1 MSECTF
7 IASDY
12 PLVEVEP
19 SEDYPLDINFD
30 DGMIY
35 DGGADDNYYLSIFT
49 DVEDYT
55 KKRNAVY
62 LEWSYTEGRAK
73 RIIEYIKDALQNTDS
88 IEFWHVWLMGSCYEF
103 EDSPVIHR
111 RTISISELT
120 TKHIKDIDNADIWN
134 SPDKMFPNRPS
145 FYCIEIKR

>member
-55 KKRNAVY
+55 EKRNAVY
-62 LEWSYTEGRAK
+62 LEWSYTEGRA
-73 RIIEYIKDALQNTDS
+73 RRMIEYIKDALQNSDS
-88 IEFWHVWLMGSCYEF
+88 IELWHVWLMDSF

-111 RTISISELT
+111 RTIFISELT
-120 TKHIKDIDNADIWN
+120 TKHIKDIDDADIWN
-134 SPDKMFPNRPS
+134 SPDKMFPNRSS

>member
-12 PLVEVEP
+12 PLIEVEP

-35 DGGADDNYYLSIFT
+35 DGGTDDNYYLSIFT

-55 KKRNAVY
+55 EKRNAVY

-73 RIIEYIKDALQNTDS
+73 QIIEYIKDALQNTDP
-88 IEFWHVWLMGSCYEF
+88 
-103 EDSPVIHR
+103 D
-111 RTISISELT
+111 RTLACMVNGELL
-120 TKHIKDIDNADIWN
+120 
-134 SPDKMFPNRPS
+134 
-145 FYCIEIKR
+145 